1 MGRGRP
7 TLSCG
12 PVEQLSE
19 HEVQTAIL
27 EEFGSKKWCRVW
39 RANTGVARPL
49 NDPQAVVRYGIKGQ
63 SDCTGLLDMTA
74 SSRWIDH
81 GLGLPTGVRLEIEC
95 KSQRNRRGETDDQA
109 RWGKVMRRFGAVYVV
124 ARSVEDV
131 WNVLEPM
138 GFER

>member
-1 MGRGRP
+1 M
-7 TLSCG
+7 
-12 PVEQLSE
+12 EQLSE

-27 EEFGSKKWCRVW
+27 EEFGSRPWCRVH

-49 NDPQAVVRYGIKGQ
+49 SDPQAVVRYGVPGQ
-63 SDCTGLLDMTA
+63 SDISGVLDTRA
-74 SSRWIDH
+74 STKWVDH

-109 RWGKVMRRFGAVYVV
+109 RWGRVMQRFNAVYIV
-124 ARSVEDV
+124 ARSVDDV
-131 WNVLEPM
+131 WAVLGEL